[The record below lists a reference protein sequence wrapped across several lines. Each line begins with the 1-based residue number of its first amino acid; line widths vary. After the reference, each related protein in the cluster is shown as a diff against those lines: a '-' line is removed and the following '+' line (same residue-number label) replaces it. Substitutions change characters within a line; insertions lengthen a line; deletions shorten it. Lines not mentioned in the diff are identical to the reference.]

1 MAVWSLFSLVMW
13 WKSTTG
19 TNTPWKAELI
29 LRPENQTCP
38 QFSSCVRK
46 HRGSQHLYE
55 AVTSS
60 RPSPP
65 QTSSSAR
72 TRRCCPAS
80 QQLLLPVTA
89 LMLSTLGLNL
99 DHFKAWIK
107 TDLQVSAAP
116 IFGARGLFTTVVF
129 FNLQLWIQKEQKHVV
144 MSCRYEPRAQLSS
157 TPLQATPF
165 QICFPIRADNSNH
178 FLYWLPSNTAAED
191 GHSFSKPEATD
202 VRLIIQKL
210 FYLTEL
216 KKTFKMLPYMN
227 KLESLWSFCSFMH
240 RKLSQVR
247 DISCFCFYFHL
258 LTFYKSEIH

>member
-1 MAVWSLFSLVMW
+1 MKPSLPPGPRRLRHHPLPGRGAAVLLHS
-13 WKSTTG
+13 
-19 TNTPWKAELI
+19 
-29 LRPENQTCP
+29 
-38 QFSSCVRK
+38 SSCFL
-46 HRGSQHLYE
+46 SQ
-55 AVTSS
+55 
-60 RPSPP
+60 P
-65 QTSSSAR
+65 
-72 TRRCCPAS
+72 
-80 QQLLLPVTA
+80 

-116 IFGARGLFTTVVF
+116 IFDARGLFTTVVF

-144 MSCRYEPRAQLSS
+144 MSCRYEPHAQLSS

-165 QICFPIRADNSNH
+165 QICFPIRADNSNR
-178 FLYWLPSNTAAED
+178 FLYRLPSNTTAED

-216 KKTFKMLPYMN
+216 KKAFKMLPYMN

-240 RKLSQVR
+240 RKLPQVR

>member
-1 MAVWSLFSLVMW
+1 MKRSLPPGPRRLRHHPLPGRGAAVLLHS
-13 WKSTTG
+13 
-19 TNTPWKAELI
+19 
-29 LRPENQTCP
+29 
-38 QFSSCVRK
+38 SSCFL
-46 HRGSQHLYE
+46 SQ
-55 AVTSS
+55 
-60 RPSPP
+60 P
-65 QTSSSAR
+65 
-72 TRRCCPAS
+72 
-80 QQLLLPVTA
+80 

-144 MSCRYEPRAQLSS
+144 MSCRYEPHAQLSS

-165 QICFPIRADNSNH
+165 QICFPIRADNSNR
-178 FLYWLPSNTAAED
+178 FLYRLPSNTTAED

-216 KKTFKMLPYMN
+216 KKAFKMLAYMN
-227 KLESLWSFCSFMH
+227 KLVTVVILLIHAQKVTPGQRHQLFLLLFSLTDI
-240 RKLSQVR
+240 LQER
-247 DISCFCFYFHL
+247 DSLIETVY
-258 LTFYKSEIH
+258 